1 MKEEN
6 MSNELLNEYRR
17 VAYYYY
23 KVGLTQD
30 AIAKKLKISRQR
42 INRIV
47 SACVRL
53 GIVKITIEGLEQ
65 CNLELEAN
73 LEQKYGLREARI
85 IDSVNEADLI
95 ETLGAEAGNWLKS
108 FVSSGDIIGVTR
120 GRATAKMVENL
131 HVSSLNTENLTVTQL
146 IGSGKESETQ
156 MGVDNMVYRLAEKLH
171 AKAEIL
177 YAPVI
182 VASDEAKKA
191 YMEDVFC
198 KETYSVMKNC
208 TIAVVGIG
216 TAQSQWKHMV
226 ALYDKDDAEQSR
238 WAENVV
244 GEVCTHFYD
253 KDGNEVEPPFRNR
266 IISIALK
273 DYKNIP
279 LRVGIAGGAEKVDA
293 IRAALTGGYIN
304 ALITDAETAKLL

>member
-1 MKEEN
+1 

-73 LEQKYGLREARI
+73 LEQKYDLKEARI
-85 IDSVNEADLI
+85 IDSVDDANLI
-95 ETLGAEAGNWLKS
+95 ETLGTEAANWLKS
-108 FVSSGDIIGVTR
+108 YVSTGDIIGVTR
-120 GRATAKMVENL
+120 GRAAAKMVENL
-131 HVSSLNTENLTVTQL
+131 HVNSLNAENITVTQL
-146 IGSGKESETQ
+146 IGSAKESETQ

-182 VASDEAKKA
+182 VSSDEAKKA
-191 YMEDVFC
+191 YMEDIFC

-226 ALYDKDDAEQSR
+226 SLYDKDDAEQSK

-279 LRVGIAGGAEKVDA
+279 LRVGVAGGTEKVEA

-304 ALITDAETAKLL
+304 VLITDAETAKLL

>member
-73 LEQKYGLREARI
+73 LEQKYGLREVRI

-131 HVSSLNTENLTVTQL
+131 HVSSLNAENLTVTQL
-146 IGSGKESETQ
+146 IGSAKESETQ

-182 VASDEAKKA
+182 VASDEAKNA

-279 LRVGIAGGAEKVDA
+279 LRVGIAGGTEKVDA
-293 IRAALTGGYIN
+293 IRAALIGGYIN

>member
-23 KVGLTQD
+23 KAGLTQD

-47 SACVRL
+47 SACVRM

-65 CNLELEAN
+65 CNLELETEI
-73 LEQKYGLREARI
+73 EQKYGLKEVRI
-85 IDSVNEADLI
+85 IDSVKGEDLI
-95 ETLGAEAGNWLKS
+95 EVLGIEAGNWLNAI
-108 FVSSGDIIGVTR
+108 VDSGDVIGVTR

-131 HVSSLNTENLTVTQL
+131 NVTSSNLENVTITQL
-146 IGSGKESETQ
+146 IGSSKESETQ
-156 MGVDNMVYRLAEKLH
+156 MGVDNMVYRLAEKFQ

-182 VASDEAKKA
+182 VASAEVKKA

-198 KETYSVMKNC
+198 RETYSVMRNC

-216 TAQSQWKHMV
+216 TAQSQWKHMMS
-226 ALYDKDDAEQSR
+226 LYDKDDVQQSK
-238 WAENVV
+238 WVENVV

-253 KDGNEVEPPFRNR
+253 KDGKEVEPPFRNR

-279 LRVGIAGGAEKVDA
+279 LRVGVAGGVEKVEA
-293 IRAALTGGYIN
+293 IRAALVGGYIN

>member
-6 MSNELLNEYRR
+6 MSTELLNEYRR

-47 SACVRL
+47 SACVRM

-65 CNLELEAN
+65 CNFELET
-73 LEQKYGLREARI
+73 EIERKYGLKDVHI
-85 IDSVNEADLI
+85 IDSVNSDDL
-95 ETLGAEAGNWLKS
+95 TDALGIEAGKWLNS
-108 FVSSGDIIGVTR
+108 AVSSGDVIGVTR
-120 GRATAKMVENL
+120 GRATAKMVEHLNVTSSNL
-131 HVSSLNTENLTVTQL
+131 ENLTVTQL
-146 IGSGKESETQ
+146 IGSAKESETQ
-156 MGVDNMVYRLAEKLH
+156 MGVDNMVYRLAEKFQ

-182 VASDEAKKA
+182 AASEDVKKA
-191 YMEDVFC
+191 YMQDVFC
-198 KETYSVMKNC
+198 RETYAVMRNC

-226 ALYDKDDAEQSR
+226 SLYDKDDAQQSM
-238 WAENVV
+238 WVKDVV

-253 KDGNEVEPPFRNR
+253 KDGNEVEAPFRNR

-279 LRVGIAGGAEKVDA
+279 LRVGVAGGAEKAEA
-293 IRAALTGGYIN
+293 IRAALVGGYVN
-304 ALITDAETAKLL
+304 ALITDVETAKLL